1 MGKVVNNKT
10 QPNSLADD
18 KIQAKTPEVG
28 DVFQSKEDTD
38 VRLYVTGINNVGLEC
53 LVSNNREIWDID
65 SWYFD
70 ENYYTYLGKSKI
82 NIEDLFK
89 TENE

>member
-1 MGKVVNNKT
+1 MSKLANNEI
-10 QPNSLADD
+10 QANSLADN

-38 VRLYVTGINNVGLEC
+38 IKLYITGKNNVGFEA
-53 LVSNNREIWDID
+53 LVSNSAEIWDID

-70 ENYYTYLGKSKI
+70 EDYYTYLGKSKV

-89 TENE
+89 TENK

>member
-1 MGKVVNNKT
+1 MSK
-10 QPNSLADD
+10 D
-18 KIQAKTPEVG
+18 KPEVG

-70 ENYYTYLGKSKI
+70 EDYYTYLGKSKA
-82 NIEDLFK
+82 NLSDLFK